1 MLSKDHDSESVHI
14 GSTGSL
20 LSSKKFLSS
29 LSGIEFGIKIKG
41 FGGLGKSSS
50 SATSEDWDSELC
62 KGESAQWIDHSWE
75 VLKSINQYSKVVN
88 HINNNYKLAVVS
100 TVINETNST
109 CFNEIS
115 KTLKSS
121 KFIRFCTH

>member
-14 GSTGSL
+14 SGTGSC
-20 LSSKKFLSS
+20 SSSFKLLSS
-29 LSGIEFGIKIKG
+29 LSSIEFGIKIKG
-41 FGGLGKSSS
+41 FGGLGESSS

-115 KTLKSS
+115 KTL
-121 KFIRFCTH
+121 